1 MAREAQNFE
10 RGTNWKAKN
19 AASIRLRSGDGK
31 KHPVITT
38 NTAPTL
44 TGEARARAER
54 IRVAE
59 QDRIARQRQAREAA
73 ARGAARD
80 AKAESRHADRG
91 HTPDGWVPAN
101 RRGFR
106 DPLSFEAD
114 PRPKAPLKK
123 KKKKF
128 RRGRR
133 ELQ

>member
-1 MAREAQNFE
+1 MARESHNFE
-10 RGTNWKAKN
+10 QGTNWKAKN
-19 AASIRLRSGDGK
+19 AASIRLRAGDGK
-31 KHPVITT
+31 KHPVTETT
-38 NTAPTL
+38 TTPKL

-54 IRVAE
+54 IRAAE

-80 AKAESRHADRG
+80 ALAEGRHAERS

-101 RRGFR
+101 RRGFV
-106 DPLSFEAD
+106 DPLSRAAD
-114 PRPKAPLKK
+114 PRPKAPLR
-123 KKKKF
+123 KKKF